1 MTILGT
7 KKKREKKIW
16 IKKKLAQELKKKVA
30 DNAAFQVSEII
41 KNVSFKEAVGGVLL
55 TTKRLRE
62 KKYSWF

>member
-7 KKKREKKIW
+7 KKKKEKKFEL
-16 IKKKLAQELKKKVA
+16 KKIGSGIKKKVA